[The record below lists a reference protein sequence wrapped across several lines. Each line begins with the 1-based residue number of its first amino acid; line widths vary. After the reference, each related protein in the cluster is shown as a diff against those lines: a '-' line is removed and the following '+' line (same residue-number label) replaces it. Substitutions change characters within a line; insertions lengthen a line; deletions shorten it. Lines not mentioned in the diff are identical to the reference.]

1 MAAATTAAAAAPL
14 CFQLVDVHIF
24 DHVPLASLQ
33 EHDELLGDDAHERI
47 LEAHASAAKRWD
59 LTVVLFGRT
68 LEGESVCC
76 LVSGFEPELFYE
88 AEAVSDAVQRGLLEC
103 PEYTLAET
111 LGAMETMDTIR
122 AHLGVRYACDTAG
135 AGDR

>member
-1 MAAATTAAAAAPL
+1 MVRKERAGHVRGDARDEHVAEFPL
-14 CFQLVDVHIF
+14 PE
-24 DHVPLASLQ
+24 HVTEFPLHFPNS
-33 EHDELLGDDAHERI
+33 
-47 LEAHASAAKRWD
+47 
-59 LTVVLFGRT
+59 
-68 LEGESVCC
+68 EGFV
-76 LVSGFEPELFYE
+76 YE